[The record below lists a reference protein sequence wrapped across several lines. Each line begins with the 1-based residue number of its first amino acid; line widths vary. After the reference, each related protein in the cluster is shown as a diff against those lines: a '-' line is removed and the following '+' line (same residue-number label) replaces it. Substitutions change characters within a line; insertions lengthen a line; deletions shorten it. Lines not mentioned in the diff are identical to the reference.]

1 MPEFDKYARDYE
13 DLLHDPIRERFAP
26 ASHFFFER
34 KWKLLQQYMAE
45 SGIETKTARWL
56 DVGCGKGELLQLGAP
71 AFAEVTGCD
80 VSPEMIQAAQGVKV
94 VVQPEPT
101 RLPFPDA
108 AFDLITAVCVY
119 HHVVPADRP
128 QLTAEIARLLRP
140 GGTACIIEH
149 NPFNP
154 VTQLIVRRT
163 PVDVDAQ
170 LLTAGSARR
179 ELAARALRN
188 FKTRYFLYFPE
199 QLYTRLAVLEAALA
213 GVPLGGQYAVF
224 ARKT

>member
-26 ASHFFFER
+26 ASRFFFER

-45 SGIETKTARWL
+45 SGIEPKKARWL
-56 DVGCGKGELLQLGAP
+56 DVGCGKGELLQLGSS

-80 VSPEMIQAAQGVKV
+80 VSPEMIQAAKGVNV
-94 VVQPEPT
+94 VIQPEPT
-101 RLPFPDA
+101 HLPFPDA
-108 AFDLITAVCVY
+108 TFDLITAVCVY
-119 HHVVPADRP
+119 HHVLPKDRP

-163 PVDVDAQ
+163 PVDADAQ
-170 LLTAGSARR
+170 LLTAGMARR
-179 ELAARALRN
+179 GLAAGALRHSQ
-188 FKTRYFLYFPE
+188 TCYFLYFPE
-199 QLYTRLAVLEAALA
+199 QLYNRLQGLEAALA

-224 ARKT
+224 ARKL